1 MIPKGS
7 TLLTFSFTQMGPKG
21 KKPLQIHKHV
31 SVVLYAFNTESGLEP
46 AMFQIPKF
54 NFKISLVLISML
66 WYPKYIDI

>member
-1 MIPKGS
+1 MNAQS
-7 TLLTFSFTQMGPKG
+7 KG
-21 KKPLQIHKHV
+21 KSIEVPFWKNLQP
-31 SVVLYAFNTESGLEP
+31 SVFNINTESGLEP